1 MKPGKFTAAAFAA
14 LMLTCNISTSVLAFS
29 VDFAPGTPLVE
40 ALRALGYKSNKN
52 LIVNGDLDGT
62 IAMHME
68 DTDFDTV
75 LRALSRSNDFSYEYL
90 DDIDDSKQT
99 VLIAPTDSMSSIE
112 TFKLKHIDPET
123 AAKQIALL
131 TEADKVMADKEN
143 HTLTVSGS
151 SSLLYQVRQELEKV
165 DVASQQVNIQAM
177 VVELSNGNSR
187 NLGLSYLSN
196 PWSKDTSIGGYNGFK
211 FSVSAQHE
219 ETLSNGKVLARPNVT
234 VFDGRKAIILMGDK
248 VPVFTSSS
256 DSTDSDSSTTM
267 TVEYKDVGVK
277 LEVLPRINEMDKQT
291 ITLVIKPSVSTISQW
306 VESGNNK
313 APQISERSAET
324 TVRVK
329 NGETILIGGLLK
341 NEEIKSIKQIPFLS
355 KIPIL
360 GELFRS
366 RSTEK
371 KDTEVVIAITP
382 KIVYD
387 EFGRP
392 RVETQTSTKNL
403 HDTLNKLRAE
413 RMNEVNNP
421 RTDMDANYEIERAKA
436 EQKKAKLAK
445 KKPVNTV
452 KNDSSTVIVKDLE
465 PGFASSSKETVK
477 SSDKEKSSSEKTNAG
492 DSKDVSDTSKPKVN
506 RSYILKTRV
515 PAINK
520 TDNAAPKQEV
530 QQKAEPKAVTK
541 AEPKTEKKVVSK
553 QADESDAVKVEIIN
567 NTDADNPTKTVTM
580 VKSEGSEKSSAPKGS
595 ETVASA
601 NEKVVAVKED
611 SVKNVPSTQKET
623 VKKDSSKSSTNKD
636 YTKKLKAKLTSDSDK
651 TDLDELI
658 PYIEQLLDN
667 LDESELPR

>member
-75 LRALSRSNDFSYEYL
+75 LRALSRSNDFSYEYF
-90 DDIDDSKQT
+90 DDKQT

-177 VVELSNGNSR
+177 VVELSKGNSR

-211 FSVSAQHE
+211 FSVSGQHE

-234 VFDGRKAIILMGDK
+234 VFDGRKATILMGDK

-267 TVEYKDVGVK
+267 TVEYKEVGVK

-360 GELFRS
+360 GELFKS

-436 EQKKAKLAK
+436 EQEKAKLAK

-465 PGFASSSKETVK
+465 PGFASSSK
-477 SSDKEKSSSEKTNAG
+477 
-492 DSKDVSDTSKPKVN
+492 DVSDASKPNVN

-520 TDNAAPKQEV
+520 TDNATPKQEV

-580 VKSEGSEKSSAPKGS
+580 VKSEGSEKSSASKGS
-595 ETVASA
+595 ETVAPT
-601 NEKVVAVKED
+601 NEKVAA
-611 SVKNVPSTQKET
+611 VKNVPSTQKET

-636 YTKKLKAKLTSDSDK
+636 YAKKLKAKPTSDSDK

>member
-1 MKPGKFTAAAFAA
+1 MKPGKFTAAALAA

-90 DDIDDSKQT
+90 DDSKQT

-177 VVELSNGNSR
+177 VVELSKGNSR

-211 FSVSAQHE
+211 FSVSGQHE

-234 VFDGRKAIILMGDK
+234 VFDGRKATILMGDK

-360 GELFRS
+360 GELFKS

-413 RMNEVNNP
+413 RMNEMNNP

-436 EQKKAKLAK
+436 EQEKAKLAK

-452 KNDSSTVIVKDLE
+452 KNDSSTVIVKELE

-477 SSDKEKSSSEKTNAG
+477 SSDKEKSSSEKTNA
-492 DSKDVSDTSKPKVN
+492 SKPNVN

-520 TDNAAPKQEV
+520 TDNATPKQEV
-530 QQKAEPKAVTK
+530 QQEAEPKAVAK
-541 AEPKTEKKVVSK
+541 AEPKTEEKVVSK

-580 VKSEGSEKSSAPKGS
+580 VKSEGSEKSSASKGS
-595 ETVASA
+595 ETVAPA

-636 YTKKLKAKLTSDSDK
+636 YAKKLKAKPTSDSDK

>member
-1 MKPGKFTAAAFAA
+1 MKPGKFTAAALAA

-90 DDIDDSKQT
+90 DDSKQT

-177 VVELSNGNSR
+177 VVELSKGNSR

-211 FSVSAQHE
+211 FSVSGQHE

-234 VFDGRKAIILMGDK
+234 VFDGRKATILMGDK

-360 GELFRS
+360 GELFKS

-413 RMNEVNNP
+413 RMNEMNNP

-436 EQKKAKLAK
+436 EQEKAKLAK

-452 KNDSSTVIVKDLE
+452 KNDSSTVIVKELE

-477 SSDKEKSSSEKTNAG
+477 SSDKEKSSSEKTNA
-492 DSKDVSDTSKPKVN
+492 SKPNVN

-520 TDNAAPKQEV
+520 TDNATPKQEV

-541 AEPKTEKKVVSK
+541 AEPKTEGKVVSK

-636 YTKKLKAKLTSDSDK
+636 YAKKLKAKPTSDSDK

>member
-1 MKPGKFTAAAFAA
+1 MKPGKFTAAALAA

-75 LRALSRSNDFSYEYL
+75 LRALSRSNNFSYEYL
-90 DDIDDSKQT
+90 DDDSKQT

-177 VVELSNGNSR
+177 VVELSKGNSR

-211 FSVSAQHE
+211 FSVSGQHE

-234 VFDGRKAIILMGDK
+234 VFDGRKATILMGDK

-267 TVEYKDVGVK
+267 TVEYKEVGVK

-360 GELFRS
+360 GELFKS

-421 RTDMDANYEIERAKA
+421 RTDMDANYEIERVKA
-436 EQKKAKLAK
+436 EQEKAKLAK

-465 PGFASSSKETVK
+465 PGFASSSKDA
-477 SSDKEKSSSEKTNAG
+477 SDA
-492 DSKDVSDTSKPKVN
+492 SKPKVN

-520 TDNAAPKQEV
+520 TDNATPKQEV
-530 QQKAEPKAVTK
+530 LHKAEPKAVTK

-595 ETVASA
+595 ETVAPA
-601 NEKVVAVKED
+601 NEKVAAVKED

-636 YTKKLKAKLTSDSDK
+636 YAKKLKAKQTSDSDK

>member
-1 MKPGKFTAAAFAA
+1 MKPGKFTAAALAA

-90 DDIDDSKQT
+90 DDSKQT

-177 VVELSNGNSR
+177 VVELSKGNSR

-234 VFDGRKAIILMGDK
+234 VFDGRKATILMGDK

-360 GELFRS
+360 GELFKL

-403 HDTLNKLRAE
+403 HDTLNKLREE

-436 EQKKAKLAK
+436 EQEKAKLAK

-452 KNDSSTVIVKDLE
+452 KNDSSTVIVKELE

-477 SSDKEKSSSEKTNAG
+477 SSDKEKSSSEKTNA
-492 DSKDVSDTSKPKVN
+492 SKPNVN

-520 TDNAAPKQEV
+520 TDNDTPKQEV

-541 AEPKTEKKVVSK
+541 AEPKTEEKVVSK

-636 YTKKLKAKLTSDSDK
+636 YAKKLKAKPTSDSDK

>member
-1 MKPGKFTAAAFAA
+1 MKPGKFTAAALAA

-75 LRALSRSNDFSYEYL
+75 LRALSRSNDFSFEYL
-90 DDIDDSKQT
+90 DDDSKQT

-177 VVELSNGNSR
+177 VVELSKGNSR

-211 FSVSAQHE
+211 FSVSGQHE

-234 VFDGRKAIILMGDK
+234 VFDGRKATILMGDK

-256 DSTDSDSSTTM
+256 DSTDSDSSTTL
-267 TVEYKDVGVK
+267 TVEYKEVGVK

-360 GELFRS
+360 GELFKS

-436 EQKKAKLAK
+436 EQEKAKLAK

-452 KNDSSTVIVKDLE
+452 KNDSSTVIVKELE

-477 SSDKEKSSSEKTNAG
+477 SSDKEKSSSEKTNA
-492 DSKDVSDTSKPKVN
+492 SKPNVN

-520 TDNAAPKQEV
+520 TDNATPKQEV
-530 QQKAEPKAVTK
+530 QQKAEPKAVAK

-553 QADESDAVKVEIIN
+553 QADDSDAVKVEIIN

-636 YTKKLKAKLTSDSDK
+636 YAKKLKAKPTSDSDK

>member
-1 MKPGKFTAAAFAA
+1 MKPGKFTAAALAA

-90 DDIDDSKQT
+90 DDSKQT

-177 VVELSNGNSR
+177 VVELSKGNSR

-211 FSVSAQHE
+211 FSVSGQHE

-234 VFDGRKAIILMGDK
+234 VFDGRKATILMGDK

-256 DSTDSDSSTTM
+256 DSTDSDSSATM
-267 TVEYKDVGVK
+267 TVEYKEVGVK

-360 GELFRS
+360 GELFKS

-382 KIVYD
+382 RIVYD

-413 RMNEVNNP
+413 RMNEMNNP

-436 EQKKAKLAK
+436 EQEKAKLAK

-477 SSDKEKSSSEKTNAG
+477 SSDKEKSSSEKTNA
-492 DSKDVSDTSKPKVN
+492 SKPNVN

-520 TDNAAPKQEV
+520 TDNATPKQEV

-541 AEPKTEKKVVSK
+541 AEPKTEEKVVSK

-595 ETVASA
+595 ETVAPA

-636 YTKKLKAKLTSDSDK
+636 YAKKLKAKPTSDSDK

>member
-1 MKPGKFTAAAFAA
+1 MKPGKFTGKFTAAALAA

-90 DDIDDSKQT
+90 DDKQT

-177 VVELSNGNSR
+177 VVELSKGNSR

-211 FSVSAQHE
+211 FSVSGQHE

-234 VFDGRKAIILMGDK
+234 VFDGRKATILMGDK

-267 TVEYKDVGVK
+267 TVEYKEVGVK

-360 GELFRS
+360 GELFKS

-436 EQKKAKLAK
+436 EQEKAKLAK

-465 PGFASSSKETVK
+465 PGFASSSKDA
-477 SSDKEKSSSEKTNAG
+477 SDA
-492 DSKDVSDTSKPKVN
+492 SKPKVN

-520 TDNAAPKQEV
+520 TDNATPKQEV
-530 QQKAEPKAVTK
+530 LQKAEPKAVTK

-595 ETVASA
+595 ETVAPA

-636 YTKKLKAKLTSDSDK
+636 YAKKLKAKPTSDSDK

>member
-75 LRALSRSNDFSYEYL
+75 LRALSRSNDFSYEYF
-90 DDIDDSKQT
+90 DDKQT

-177 VVELSNGNSR
+177 VVELSKGNSR

-211 FSVSAQHE
+211 FSVSGQHE

-234 VFDGRKAIILMGDK
+234 VFDGRKATILMGDK

-267 TVEYKDVGVK
+267 TVEYKEVGVK

-360 GELFRS
+360 GELFKS

-436 EQKKAKLAK
+436 EQEKAKLAK

-465 PGFASSSKETVK
+465 PGFASSSK
-477 SSDKEKSSSEKTNAG
+477 
-492 DSKDVSDTSKPKVN
+492 DVSDASKPKVN

-520 TDNAAPKQEV
+520 TDNATPKQEV
-530 QQKAEPKAVTK
+530 QQKA
-541 AEPKTEKKVVSK
+541 EKKVVSK

-580 VKSEGSEKSSAPKGS
+580 VKSEGSEKSSASKGS
-595 ETVASA
+595 ETVAPT

-636 YTKKLKAKLTSDSDK
+636 YAKKLKAKPTSDSDK

>member
-1 MKPGKFTAAAFAA
+1 MKPGKFTAAALAA

-90 DDIDDSKQT
+90 DDSKQT

-177 VVELSNGNSR
+177 VVELSKGNSR

-211 FSVSAQHE
+211 FSVSGQHE

-234 VFDGRKAIILMGDK
+234 VFDGRKATILMGDK

-360 GELFRS
+360 GELFKS

-421 RTDMDANYEIERAKA
+421 RTDMDSNYEIERAKA
-436 EQKKAKLAK
+436 EQEKAKLAK

-465 PGFASSSKETVK
+465 PGFASSSKDA
-477 SSDKEKSSSEKTNAG
+477 SDA
-492 DSKDVSDTSKPKVN
+492 SKPKVN

-520 TDNAAPKQEV
+520 TDNTTPKQEV
-530 QQKAEPKAVTK
+530 LHKAEPKAVTK

-595 ETVASA
+595 ETVAPA

-636 YTKKLKAKLTSDSDK
+636 YAKKLKAKQTSDSDK

>member
-1 MKPGKFTAAAFAA
+1 MKPGKFTAAALAA

-90 DDIDDSKQT
+90 DDSKQT

-165 DVASQQVNIQAM
+165 DIASQQVNIQAM
-177 VVELSNGNSR
+177 VVELSKGNSR
-187 NLGLSYLSN
+187 NLGLSYLSD

-211 FSVSAQHE
+211 FSVSGQHE

-234 VFDGRKAIILMGDK
+234 VFDGRKATILMGDK

-360 GELFRS
+360 GELFKS

-403 HDTLNKLRAE
+403 HDTLNKLRTE

-421 RTDMDANYEIERAKA
+421 RTDMDANYEIERVKA
-436 EQKKAKLAK
+436 EQEKAKLAK

-465 PGFASSSKETVK
+465 PGFASSSKDA
-477 SSDKEKSSSEKTNAG
+477 SDA
-492 DSKDVSDTSKPKVN
+492 SKPKVN

-520 TDNAAPKQEV
+520 TDNATPKQEV
-530 QQKAEPKAVTK
+530 QQKAEPKAVAK

-553 QADESDAVKVEIIN
+553 QADDSDAVKVEIIN

-580 VKSEGSEKSSAPKGS
+580 VKSEGSEKSSASKGS
-595 ETVASA
+595 ETVSPA

-636 YTKKLKAKLTSDSDK
+636 YAKKLKAKPTSDSDK

>member
-1 MKPGKFTAAAFAA
+1 MKPGKFTAAALAA

-90 DDIDDSKQT
+90 DDSKQT

-177 VVELSNGNSR
+177 VVELSKGNSR

-211 FSVSAQHE
+211 FSVSGQHE

-234 VFDGRKAIILMGDK
+234 VFDGRKATILMGDK

-256 DSTDSDSSTTM
+256 DSSDSDSFTTM

-360 GELFRS
+360 GELFKS

-413 RMNEVNNP
+413 RMNEMNNP

-436 EQKKAKLAK
+436 EQEKAKLAK

-452 KNDSSTVIVKDLE
+452 KNDSSTVIVKELE

-477 SSDKEKSSSEKTNAG
+477 SSDKEKSSSEKTNA
-492 DSKDVSDTSKPKVN
+492 SKPNVN

-520 TDNAAPKQEV
+520 TDNATPKQEV

-541 AEPKTEKKVVSK
+541 VEPKTEEKVVSK

-595 ETVASA
+595 ETVAPA

-636 YTKKLKAKLTSDSDK
+636 YAKKLKAKPTSDSDK
-651 TDLDELI
+651 TDRDELI

>member
-90 DDIDDSKQT
+90 DDSKQT

-177 VVELSNGNSR
+177 VVELSKGNSR

-211 FSVSAQHE
+211 FSVSGQHE

-234 VFDGRKAIILMGDK
+234 VFDGRKATILMGDK

-256 DSTDSDSSTTM
+256 DSSDSDSSTTM

-360 GELFRS
+360 GELFKL

-436 EQKKAKLAK
+436 KLAK

-452 KNDSSTVIVKDLE
+452 KNDSSTVIVKELE

-477 SSDKEKSSSEKTNAG
+477 SSDKEKSSSEKAKAG
-492 DSKDVSDTSKPKVN
+492 DSNDASDASKPNVN

-520 TDNAAPKQEV
+520 TDNATPKQEV
-530 QQKAEPKAVTK
+530 QQK

-580 VKSEGSEKSSAPKGS
+580 VKSEGSEKSSASKGS
-595 ETVASA
+595 ETVAPT

-636 YTKKLKAKLTSDSDK
+636 YAKKLKAKPTSDSDK

>member
-1 MKPGKFTAAAFAA
+1 MKPGKFTAAALAA

-75 LRALSRSNDFSYEYL
+75 LRALSRSNNFSYEYL
-90 DDIDDSKQT
+90 DDSKQT

-177 VVELSNGNSR
+177 VVELSKGNSR

-211 FSVSAQHE
+211 FSVSGQHE

-234 VFDGRKAIILMGDK
+234 VFDGRKATILMGDK

-267 TVEYKDVGVK
+267 TVEYKEVGVK

-360 GELFRS
+360 GELFKS

-413 RMNEVNNP
+413 RMNEMNNP

-436 EQKKAKLAK
+436 EQEKAKLAK

-452 KNDSSTVIVKDLE
+452 KNDSSTVIVKELE

-477 SSDKEKSSSEKTNAG
+477 SSDKEKSSSEKTNA
-492 DSKDVSDTSKPKVN
+492 SKPNVN

-520 TDNAAPKQEV
+520 TDNATPKQEV

-541 AEPKTEKKVVSK
+541 AEPKTEGKVVSK

-595 ETVASA
+595 ETVAPA

-636 YTKKLKAKLTSDSDK
+636 YAKKLKAKPTSDSDK

>member
-1 MKPGKFTAAAFAA
+1 MKPGKFTAAALAA

-90 DDIDDSKQT
+90 DDSKQT

-177 VVELSNGNSR
+177 VVELSKGNSR

-234 VFDGRKAIILMGDK
+234 VFDGRKATILMGDK

-256 DSTDSDSSTTM
+256 DSSDSDSSTTM

-360 GELFRS
+360 GELFKS

-371 KDTEVVIAITP
+371 KDTELVIAITP

-436 EQKKAKLAK
+436 EQEKAKPAK

-477 SSDKEKSSSEKTNAG
+477 SSDKEKSSSEKTKAG
-492 DSKDVSDTSKPKVN
+492 DSKDASDASKPKVN

-520 TDNAAPKQEV
+520 TDNATPKQEV
-530 QQKAEPKAVTK
+530 QQKAEPKAVAK

-553 QADESDAVKVEIIN
+553 QADDSDAVKVEIIN

-580 VKSEGSEKSSAPKGS
+580 VKSEGSEKSSASKGS
-595 ETVASA
+595 ETVSPA

-636 YTKKLKAKLTSDSDK
+636 YAKKLKAKPTSDSDK

>member
-1 MKPGKFTAAAFAA
+1 
-14 LMLTCNISTSVLAFS
+14 
-29 VDFAPGTPLVE
+29 
-40 ALRALGYKSNKN
+40 
-52 LIVNGDLDGT
+52 
-62 IAMHME
+62 
-68 DTDFDTV
+68 
-75 LRALSRSNDFSYEYL
+75 
-90 DDIDDSKQT
+90 
-99 VLIAPTDSMSSIE
+99 MSSIE

-177 VVELSNGNSR
+177 VVELSKGNSR

-211 FSVSAQHE
+211 FSVSGQHE

-234 VFDGRKAIILMGDK
+234 VFDGRKATILMGDK

-360 GELFRS
+360 GELFKS

-436 EQKKAKLAK
+436 EQEKAKLAK

-465 PGFASSSKETVK
+465 PGFASSSKDA
-477 SSDKEKSSSEKTNAG
+477 SDA
-492 DSKDVSDTSKPKVN
+492 SKPKVN

-520 TDNAAPKQEV
+520 TDNATPKQEV
-530 QQKAEPKAVTK
+530 QQKAEPKAVAK

-553 QADESDAVKVEIIN
+553 QADDSDAVKVEIIN

-580 VKSEGSEKSSAPKGS
+580 VKSEGSEKSSASKGS
-595 ETVASA
+595 ETVSPA

-636 YTKKLKAKLTSDSDK
+636 YAKKLKAKPTSDSDK

>member
-90 DDIDDSKQT
+90 DDSKQT
-99 VLIAPTDSMSSIE
+99 VLIAPTDSMFSIE

-177 VVELSNGNSR
+177 VVELSKGNSR

-211 FSVSAQHE
+211 FSVSGQHE

-234 VFDGRKAIILMGDK
+234 VFDGRKATILMGDK

-267 TVEYKDVGVK
+267 TVEYKEVGVK

-360 GELFRS
+360 GELFKS

-413 RMNEVNNP
+413 RMNEMNNP

-436 EQKKAKLAK
+436 EQEKAKLAK

-452 KNDSSTVIVKDLE
+452 KNDSSTVIVKELE

-477 SSDKEKSSSEKTNAG
+477 SSDKEKSSSEKTNA
-492 DSKDVSDTSKPKVN
+492 SKPNVN

-520 TDNAAPKQEV
+520 TDNATPKQEV

-541 AEPKTEKKVVSK
+541 AEPKTEEKVVSK

-595 ETVASA
+595 EMVAPA

-611 SVKNVPSTQKET
+611 SVKDVPSTQKET

-636 YTKKLKAKLTSDSDK
+636 YAKKLKAKPTSDSNK

>member
-1 MKPGKFTAAAFAA
+1 MKPGKFTAAALAA

-90 DDIDDSKQT
+90 DDKQT

-177 VVELSNGNSR
+177 VVELSKGNSR

-211 FSVSAQHE
+211 FSVSGQHE

-234 VFDGRKAIILMGDK
+234 VFDGRKATILMGDK

-256 DSTDSDSSTTM
+256 DSSDSDSSTTM
-267 TVEYKDVGVK
+267 TVEYKEVGVK

-360 GELFRS
+360 GELFKS

-413 RMNEVNNP
+413 RMNEMNNP

-436 EQKKAKLAK
+436 EQEKAKLAK

-452 KNDSSTVIVKDLE
+452 KNDSSTVIVKELE

-477 SSDKEKSSSEKTNAG
+477 SSDKEKSSSEKTNA
-492 DSKDVSDTSKPKVN
+492 SKPNVN

-520 TDNAAPKQEV
+520 TDNATPKQEV
-530 QQKAEPKAVTK
+530 QQKAEPKAVAK

-636 YTKKLKAKLTSDSDK
+636 YAKKLKAKPTSDSDK

>member
-1 MKPGKFTAAAFAA
+1 MKPGKFTAAALAA

-75 LRALSRSNDFSYEYL
+75 LRALSRSNDFSYEYF
-90 DDIDDSKQT
+90 DDKQT

-177 VVELSNGNSR
+177 IVELSKGNSR

-234 VFDGRKAIILMGDK
+234 VFDGRKATILMGDK

-267 TVEYKDVGVK
+267 TVEYKEVGVK

-360 GELFRS
+360 GELFKF

-413 RMNEVNNP
+413 RMNEMNNP

-436 EQKKAKLAK
+436 EQEKAKLAK

-452 KNDSSTVIVKDLE
+452 KNDSSTVIVKELE

-477 SSDKEKSSSEKTNAG
+477 SSDKEKSSSEKTNA
-492 DSKDVSDTSKPKVN
+492 SKPNVN

-520 TDNAAPKQEV
+520 TDNATPKQEV

-541 AEPKTEKKVVSK
+541 AEPKTEEKVVSK

-595 ETVASA
+595 ETVAPA

-636 YTKKLKAKLTSDSDK
+636 YAKKLKAKPTSDSDK

>member
-1 MKPGKFTAAAFAA
+1 MKPGKFTAAALAA

-90 DDIDDSKQT
+90 DDSKQT

-177 VVELSNGNSR
+177 VIELSKGNSR

-211 FSVSAQHE
+211 FSVSGQHE

-234 VFDGRKAIILMGDK
+234 VFDGRKATILMGDK

-256 DSTDSDSSTTM
+256 DSTDSDSSMTM

-360 GELFRS
+360 GELFKS

-413 RMNEVNNP
+413 RMNEMNNP

-436 EQKKAKLAK
+436 EQEKAKLAK

-477 SSDKEKSSSEKTNAG
+477 SSDKEKSSSEKTNA
-492 DSKDVSDTSKPKVN
+492 SKPNVN

-541 AEPKTEKKVVSK
+541 AEPKTEEKVVSK

-595 ETVASA
+595 ETVASV

-636 YTKKLKAKLTSDSDK
+636 YAKKLKAKPTSDSDK